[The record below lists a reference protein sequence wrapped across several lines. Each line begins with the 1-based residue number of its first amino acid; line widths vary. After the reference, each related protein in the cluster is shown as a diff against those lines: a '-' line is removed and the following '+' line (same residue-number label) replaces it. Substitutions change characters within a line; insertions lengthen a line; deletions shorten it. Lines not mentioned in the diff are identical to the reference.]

1 MLSNL
6 SALEV
11 EWDNIV
17 SSVDPEVGGKET
29 SRLVEGD
36 KLLGSVE
43 LINAK

>member
-1 MLSNL
+1 MLSKL
-6 SALEV
+6 SALED

-17 SSVDPEVGGKET
+17 RSADPDVGGKET

-36 KLLGSVE
+36 MLLGSVE